1 MAVEIVHQLA
11 AVFDSAI
18 AEIAIFLVHAM
29 VLHFGGAARVGVPTP
44 AIASGGY
51 WQLVVA
57 GNLDR
62 RCRRLSIGQI

>member
-11 AVFDSAI
+11 VAFDSAI

-29 VLHFGGAARVGVPTP
+29 VLYFCGAGVGVR
-44 AIASGGY
+44 SHRYWGY

-57 GNLDR
+57 ESR
-62 RCRRLSIGQI
+62 QEMPAS